1 MESLRALQNVW
12 SCKSPRIIG
21 LSGVVPTGRR
31 GEYAACADGQLQ
43 PLLDGCHGEA
53 ATLFHS
59 SPALRFVGELERRGC
74 AGEHL
79 MSTVELNEPP
89 QSVSREQ
96 DQKRILIVDDHPVFR
111 HGVAALIA
119 GEKDLVICGHA
130 ETAPAALDAMRQLKP
145 DLAML
150 DISLQGT
157 NGIELVKLMK
167 AEEPRLPILI
177 LSMHDESL
185 YALRALRAG
194 ARGYVMKAEAMTHVL
209 SAVRK
214 VLEGGIYV
222 SPRFSERLV
231 FKAIQSLEGGMG
243 SPVDKLSDREL
254 EVLHLLG
261 RGFGT
266 REIASELHLSVK
278 TIETHRAHIKEK
290 LGFKDAGEMVRFAID
305 WVTQEQG

>member
-1 MESLRALQNVW
+1 MSSTELADPPLNVET
-12 SCKSPRIIG
+12 PQ
-21 LSGVVPTGRR
+21 TRR
-31 GEYAACADGQLQ
+31 
-43 PLLDGCHGEA
+43 
-53 ATLFHS
+53 
-59 SPALRFVGELERRGC
+59 RV
-74 AGEHL
+74 
-79 MSTVELNEPP
+79 
-89 QSVSREQ
+89 
-96 DQKRILIVDDHPVFR
+96 LIVDDHPVFR
-111 HGVAALIA
+111 HGIAALIA
-119 GEKDLVICGHA
+119 AEKDLTVCGEA
-130 ETAPAALDAMRQLKP
+130 DNAPAALEAMRRLKP

-157 NGIELVKLMK
+157 NGIELVKLMR
-167 AEEPRLPILI
+167 AEQPRLPILM

-209 SAVRK
+209 AALRK
-214 VLEGGIYV
+214 VLSGDIYV

-254 EVLHLLG
+254 EVLQLLG

-266 REIASELHLSVK
+266 REIANELHLSVK

-305 WVTQEQG
+305 WVAQEQG